1 MFSAKKILLGKKEAA
16 LFLSIV
22 GLLGM
27 TMPANAVLRAKLRL
41 TTTTTRWA
49 NETSVPIVPA
59 ASAATYITVDTT
71 TKYQTI
77 DGFGGCFNEL
87 GWKALNTV
95 SAAQRDSVIRA
106 LFDTVTGC
114 RFSICRMP
122 IGASDYALG
131 WYSLNENKGD
141 YAMNQESVARDS
153 AFLLHYIKAAMNYR
167 PGLKIWGSPWS
178 PPAWM
183 KTNATYSGAGS
194 QIAWNPQNLDAYAL
208 YLEKAV
214 RLYRAQ
220 GINFYALAFQ
230 NESTKGPIYPGC
242 MWTQTQHRDF
252 IKLYLGPKFATDN
265 VNCEI
270 WTPTMNCGDTTY
282 FKAMLGDPICA
293 SYISNVCFQW
303 EGKNV
308 LTWLNKA
315 YPNIKKYQTETECG
329 DGTNTWNYGYDPT
342 FRMMNFYLSNGA
354 CGYMQWNMA
363 LDQTGAS
370 VWGWAQNAMITIDT
384 TNKKIIYNP
393 QYYVAKHFSY
403 YVQPNAKKIKAVGNF
418 GVQDPTMLYSAPDG
432 QVAFQNP
439 DGSIVVVLERSQTTP
454 ATVAI
459 TFGTQ
464 MINVT
469 LPAGSFGT
477 AVIWDS
483 TGSGVINPL
492 WNNSSGAKMPKV
504 KVFRS
509 GSGILVAPE
518 GSVYDLQLFGI
529 NGRMKASISSS
540 KGSQKVNAVSAGIY
554 VLKGMVDG
562 RIYYSMIPV
571 D

>member
-1 MFSAKKILLGKKEAA
+1 MFSAKKDLFRKRETALLFSIAVF
-16 LFLSIV
+16 LF
-22 GLLGM
+22 GL
-27 TMPANAVLRAKLRL
+27 TMPADAVLKAKLRL
-41 TTTTTRWA
+41 TTTTAQWA
-49 NETSVPIVPA
+49 NEVALPIQSA
-59 ASAATYITVDTT
+59 ASAATYITVDTS
-71 TKYQTI
+71 TKFQTI

-87 GWKALNTV
+87 GWKALNSV
-95 SAAQRDSVIRA
+95 SAVQRDSVIRA

-131 WYSLNENKGD
+131 WYSLDENKGD
-141 YAMNQESVARDS
+141 YAMNQESVAHDS
-153 AFLLHYIKAAMNYR
+153 AYLLQYIKAAINYK
-167 PGLKIWGSPWS
+167 PSLKIWGSPWS
-178 PPAWM
+178 PPTWM
-183 KTNATYSGAGS
+183 KANASYSGAGGT
-194 QIAWNPQNLDAYAL
+194 IVWNPQNLGAYAL

-214 RLYRAQ
+214 QLYRAQ

-230 NESTKGPIYPGC
+230 NESTQGPIYPGC

-252 IKLYLGPKFATDN
+252 IKLYLGPMFAADN

-282 FKAMLGDPICA
+282 FKAMLSDSICA

-308 LTWLNKA
+308 FTWVNQE
-315 YPNIKKYQTETECG
+315 YPKIKKYQTETECG
-329 DGTNTWNYGYDPT
+329 DGTNTWGYGYDPT

-354 CGYMQWNMA
+354 SGYMQWNMV
-363 LDQTGAS
+363 LDQTGLS
-370 VWGWAQNAMITIDT
+370 GWGWSQNAMITIDT
-384 TNKKIIYNP
+384 TKKKIIYNT

-418 GVQDPTMLYSAPDG
+418 GVQDPTQLYSAPDG

-439 DGSIVVVLERSQTTP
+439 DGSIVVVLERSQTTA

-464 MINVT
+464 MINVN

-483 TGSGVINPL
+483 TGNGVINPL
-492 WNNSSGAKMPKV
+492 WNASAAKMPKV
-504 KVFRS
+504 KVSRS
-509 GSGILVAPE
+509 GSGIIVAPE

-540 KGSQKVNAVSAGIY
+540 KASQRINSVPAGTY
-554 VLKGMVDG
+554 VLKGVIDG
-562 RIYYSMIPV
+562 RKYYSMIPV
-571 D
+571 E